1 MIGFA
6 KVKLPRMG
14 LIVERR
20 GLGPVLLLY
29 FDLINA
35 NAKSECLQTDV
46 CKQSGIN
53 NLKALF
59 ARITSFYTKPKP
71 CSTDFH
77 EGLLDNSGE
86 LSCPL
91 GATLALQWY

>member
-1 MIGFA
+1 MKYKQNWMMGFA

-20 GLGPVLLLY
+20 GLGPILLLY

-46 CKQSGIN
+46 RKKSGMN

-59 ARITSFYTKPKP
+59 AQITSFYTNPIP
-71 CSTDFH
+71 CT
-77 EGLLDNSGE
+77 
-86 LSCPL
+86 
-91 GATLALQWY
+91 